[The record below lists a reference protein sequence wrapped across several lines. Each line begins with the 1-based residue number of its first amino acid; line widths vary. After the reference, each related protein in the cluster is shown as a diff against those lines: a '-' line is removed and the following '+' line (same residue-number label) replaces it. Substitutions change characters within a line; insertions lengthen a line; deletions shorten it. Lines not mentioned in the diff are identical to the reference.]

1 MLAPLSAGKSH
12 QESFMNNKYSSVSQN
27 IKFDLRASIMVFFVA
42 LPLCLGVALA
52 SGAPLFSGVIAG
64 IVGGIVVGFLS
75 GSQLGVS
82 GPAAGLTVVVLSAIM
97 ELGSFELFLSA
108 VIIAGILQLILGFA
122 KAGIIA
128 YYFPSS
134 VIKGMLTAI
143 GIIIILKQIPHA
155 VGYNE
160 VVASYDSFNQND
172 GHNTLSSLYYMLDS
186 MSLGSILIAAVSL
199 GILVLWDSPKIKS
212 IKILATIPGSL
223 VAVASGIILAFIFK
237 ASTSLALN
245 PSHFVNIPVASS
257 PLEFFNNFTTPD
269 FSQIMSS
276 QVWIV
281 AITLAAVASIETLLC
296 LEASDKLDPYKRVY
310 SPNTELK
317 AQGVGNII
325 SGLIGGLPIT
335 QVIVRSSANIQ
346 GGGRTKLSTI
356 LHGGLLLVSVM
367 LLPKLLNMIP
377 LASLASILIIVGYKL
392 ASPAIFKN
400 TIKQGKEQYLP
411 FLITVAAI
419 IFTDLLTGIG
429 IGMMVAVFNILY
441 VNYLN
446 GFYFNKEEYKS
457 GNTIVLNLIEHVTFI
472 NKASIVKT
480 LTELPSNS
488 KVVIDC
494 IKAND
499 IDFDV
504 WEVIQD
510 FKLSANERNIQVNI
524 IDAHL
529 SQKINKS
536 YNRVSVSTN

>member
-1 MLAPLSAGKSH
+1 
-12 QESFMNNKYSSVSQN
+12 MNNTYSALKAN

-64 IVGGIVVGFLS
+64 IIGGIVVGFLS

-82 GPAAGLTVVVLSAIM
+82 GPAAGLTVVVLSAII

-108 VIIAGILQLILGFA
+108 VILAGILQLILGFA

-155 VGYNE
+155 VGYSA
-160 VVASYDSFNQND
+160 VVASYDTFNQND
-172 GHNTLSSLYYMLDS
+172 GHNTLSSLYYMLEAINLGTIIIAAL
-186 MSLGSILIAAVSL
+186 SLAILIT
-199 GILVLWDSPKIKS
+199 WDS
-212 IKILATIPGSL
+212 ATVKANKVLSSIPGSL
-223 VAVASGIILAFIFK
+223 LAVVVGIVLAAIFN
-237 ASTSLALN
+237 TTTTLALL
-245 PSHFVNIPVASS
+245 PEHLVNIPVASS
-257 PLEFFNNFTTPD
+257 ASEFLNNFSTPD

-281 AITLAAVASIETLLC
+281 AITLAAIASIETLLC
-296 LEASDKLDPYKRVY
+296 LEASDKLDPYKRVS

-317 AQGVGNII
+317 AQGVGNIV

-356 LHGGLLLVSVM
+356 FHGVLLLISVM
-367 LLPKLLNMIP
+367 LLPTLLNMIP
-377 LASLASILIIVGYKL
+377 LASLAAILLVVGYKL
-392 ASPAIFKN
+392 ASPAIFKA
-400 TIKQGKEQYLP
+400 TLKQGKEQYIP
-411 FLITVAAI
+411 FIITVLAI
-419 IFTDLLTGIG
+419 IFTDLLMGIG

-457 GNTIVLNLIEHVTFI
+457 GDTIVLNLIEHVTFI

-480 LTELPSNS
+480 LTELPSHS

-494 IKAND
+494 SKAND

-510 FKLSANERNIQVNI
+510 FKLSASERHIDVKI
-524 IDAHL
+524 IGTSITA
-529 SQKINKS
+529 KINKA
-536 YNRVSVSTN
+536 YNRVSVVNPS